1 MAANEAGTASD
12 ADGATGIGGV
22 VGFECGVQH

>member
-12 ADGATGIGGV
+12 ADGATGVGGV
-22 VGFECGVQH
+22 VEGQCGIEH